1 MKLKDCIHERVNPLW
16 FYFSQEPQLQSGI
29 FYNGYFGIFKKHHF
43 GVLNGHLGISRAF
56 Q

>member
-1 MKLKDCIHERVNPLW
+1 MKLKDCIHEGVIPLW